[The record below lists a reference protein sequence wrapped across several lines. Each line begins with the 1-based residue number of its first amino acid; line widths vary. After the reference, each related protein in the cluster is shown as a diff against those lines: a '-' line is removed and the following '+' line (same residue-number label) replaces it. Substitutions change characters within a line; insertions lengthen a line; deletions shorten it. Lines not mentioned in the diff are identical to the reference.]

1 MTQDEVGDEN
11 NLNMVLKIDNEIF
24 QNSNTK
30 QLFYKIPFIISYLS
44 QLMTLKAGDIITTGT
59 PAGVGLGFSTPI
71 YLKNKQTMHLSI
83 EKLGFQEQ
91 TAYDYK

>member
-59 PAGVGLGFSTPI
+59 PVGVGLGFKPPI
-71 YLKNKQTMHLSI
+71 YLKNKQKMHI
-83 EKLGFQEQ
+83 CIDKLGFQEQ